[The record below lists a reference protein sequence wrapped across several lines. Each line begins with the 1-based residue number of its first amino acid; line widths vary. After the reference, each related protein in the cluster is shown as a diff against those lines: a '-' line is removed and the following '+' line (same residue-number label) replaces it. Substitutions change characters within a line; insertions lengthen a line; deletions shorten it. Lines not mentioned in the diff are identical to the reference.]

1 MLKTEVLNGK
11 VILLDEAIKP
21 APSSALAV
29 GS

>member
-21 APSSALAV
+21 APSSALAA
-29 GS
+29 GG